1 MLICLLEHGY
11 SATLLT
17 FCSPGC
23 VATLKVTLSLFI
35 YRILMSFLF
44 IYFQFYGQTNVTTV
58 PVQRLFSLTQSDLF
72 PMDGISLSVNGRKI
86 IVLREWQQD

>member
-1 MLICLLEHGY
+1 M
-11 SATLLT
+11 
-17 FCSPGC
+17 
-23 VATLKVTLSLFI
+23 
-35 YRILMSFLF
+35 
-44 IYFQFYGQTNVTTV
+44 TNV

>member
-11 SATLLT
+11 SAT
-17 FCSPGC
+17 PGC